1 MKSYL
6 DTADLSDKVICDSAG
21 THSHQGESADERMRR
36 AAALRAYQISHI
48 SRQVTELD
56 LIEYDYILAMDQAN
70 YADLRALACDDEQA
84 KKIYPMCRFCSQFKA
99 SYVPNP
105 YGSSNGQGFD
115 VVLDILEDACRGLL
129 KKLKTDCGM

>member
-6 DTADLSDKVICDSAG
+6 DTAGLSNQVTCDSAG
-21 THSHQGESADERMRR
+21 THSHQGGSADERMRR
-36 AAALRAYQISHI
+36 AAASRAYQVSHT
-48 SRQVTELD
+48 SRQVTEFD

-84 KKIYPMCRFCSQFKA
+84 KKIYPMCRFCSQLKA
-99 SYVPNP
+99 SDVPNP
-105 YGSSNGQGFD
+105 YAGSHDQGFD

-129 KKLKTDCGM
+129 KKLKMDVGM